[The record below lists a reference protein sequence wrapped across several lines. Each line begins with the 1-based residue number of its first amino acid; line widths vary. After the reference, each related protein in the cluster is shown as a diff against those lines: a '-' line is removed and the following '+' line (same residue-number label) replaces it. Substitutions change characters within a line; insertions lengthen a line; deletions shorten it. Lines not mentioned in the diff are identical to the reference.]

1 MSTPESVSRTPLIA
15 IVGNPNSGKTTIF
28 NLLTGLR
35 QKVGNYPGVTVE
47 RKIGEC
53 YSQHGKKLRLID
65 LPGAYSLNARSP
77 DEAVLRDVLLG
88 RRKDT
93 QRPDRVVFVA
103 DAANIERNLYLLTQV
118 LELGL
123 PTVLV
128 LNMMDIAEAKEWKI
142 DIAKLSAELGVP
154 VVPMQ
159 ATRGSGQLELKTTIS
174 REDIPLP
181 LWQSPPL
188 PDDIRHALQSSRDQL
203 LKSGAVHDKTTL
215 LEPLYLLS
223 DHDPLHAGIQGEH
236 LELIQRGRQALNKAH
251 EGWEDQLVADRY
263 AKIEELTQR
272 ILKRPE
278 QELPTLTRKLDNIL
292 LHPIFGGAIMLAAL
306 AVIFYLI
313 FTVAET
319 PMGWIDETFGTLGEW
334 VKGKMAEGDLRDLI
348 VDGAIAGVGGVVIFL
363 PQILILFFFI
373 GIMED
378 TGYMARVAFILDRF
392 MSMVGLNGKAFL
404 PFLSSYACAIPGVMA
419 ARTIDSPKDR
429 LITILIA
436 PLASCTA
443 RIPVYV
449 LLISVFMPDDV
460 STWVKAGIM
469 VALYLLGT
477 LGAFFFA
484 LVLNKGL
491 MRGANAPM
499 ILEMPSYK
507 MPALRSILMLVWQRA
522 KAFLVRAGTIIFGI
536 SILIW
541 AASTYPKDHDLAA
554 RAHDL
559 EERIT
564 AMEEAE
570 GEKKDPAAEINESI
584 SKPGPRAEGVAQ
596 EESEKAPE
604 SPELVAAHEELAKVN
619 SLHLAQS
626 FAGRA
631 GHFIEPVIKPLGYDW
646 KIGIGLI
653 GSFAARE
660 VFVNTMSVVYAV
672 QSADD
677 EDISPVRDRIRNE
690 KRADGT
696 PVYSPLVCVSLLV
709 FYVFAMQCISTMA
722 VVKRETGKWRWM
734 WFQLGFMSGTAY
746 LLSLA
751 VYQIGTALGY

>member
-1 MSTPESVSRTPLIA
+1 MSADTPPLLA

-47 RKIGEC
+47 KKIGEC

-88 RRKDT
+88 RRADT
-93 QRPDRVVFVA
+93 PRPDRVVFIA
-103 DAANIERNLYLLTQV
+103 DAANLERNLYLLTQV

-128 LNMMDIAEAKEWKI
+128 LNMIDIAEAKQWKI
-142 DIAKLSAELGVP
+142 DVKKLSESLGVP

-159 ATRGSGQLELKTTIS
+159 ATNGIGILELKTAIS
-174 REDIPLP
+174 REDLPKP
-181 LWQSPPL
+181 LWQSAPL
-188 PDDIRHALQSSRDQL
+188 PEDIRASVSATHAEL
-203 LKSGAVHDKTTL
+203 LKTGAAHEKSTL

-223 DHDPLHAGIQGEH
+223 DHDPLHAGIQSD
-236 LELIQRGRQALNKAH
+236 LLTQVQRGRDALNQAH
-251 EGWEDQLVADRY
+251 PGWEDQLVADRY
-263 AKIEELTQR
+263 AEIEKLTGKVLVRPDQELT
-272 ILKRPE
+272 
-278 QELPTLTRKLDNIL
+278 TFSHKLDAFL
-292 LHPIFGGAIMLAAL
+292 LHPFFGGVVMLAAL
-306 AVIFYLI
+306 TFLFYLI
-313 FTVAET
+313 FAVAEI
-319 PMGWIDETFGTLGEW
+319 PMGWIDSAFGSLGSW
-334 VKGKMAEGDLRDLI
+334 VADVMPAGDLRDLI

-378 TGYMARVAFILDRF
+378 TGYMARVAFILDRL
-392 MSMVGLNGKAFL
+392 MRVVGLNGKAFL

-419 ARTIDSPKDR
+419 TRTIDSPKDR

-449 LLISVFMPDDV
+449 LLISVFMPDTI
-460 STWVKAGIM
+460 STLAKAGVM
-469 VALYLLGT
+469 VGLYVLGT

-484 LVLNKGL
+484 WILNKGI
-491 MRGANAPM
+491 MRGENAPM
-499 ILEMPSYK
+499 ILEMPTYK
-507 MPALRSILMLVWQRA
+507 MPALKSILLLVWQRG

-541 AASTYPKDHDLAA
+541 AASTYPKTENA
-554 RAHDL
+554 
-559 EERIT
+559 
-564 AMEEAE
+564 
-570 GEKKDPAAEINESI
+570 DPSESL
-584 SKPGPRAEGVAQ
+584 K
-596 EESEKAPE
+596 
-604 SPELVAAHEELAKVN
+604 H
-619 SLHLAQS
+619 S
-626 FAGRA
+626 FAGQA

-672 QSADD
+672 QAEDD
-677 EDISPVRDRIRNE
+677 EDLTPVRDRIREE
-690 KRADGT
+690 KKADGT
-696 PVYSPLVCVSLLV
+696 PVYTPLVCVSLLV
-709 FYVFAMQCISTMA
+709 FYVFAMQCVSTMA
-722 VVKRETGKWRWM
+722 IVKRETGSWGWM
-734 WFQLGFMSGTAY
+734 WFQLAFMTGTAY
-746 LLSLA
+746 VLSLA
-751 VYQIGTALGY
+751 IYQIGTALGY